1 MTKQSKLLASFQTGN
16 ALTAKQITAKFG
28 LKDPVAS
35 VRNLREQGHCIY
47 ANTVKMHDG
56 TQSTKYRL
64 GKPTRAMV
72 AAAARI
78 FGATAFSRNA

>member
-1 MTKQSKLLASFQTGN
+1 MTKQAKLLSSFQAGN
-16 ALTAKQITAKFG
+16 AYTTKQINAKFG
-28 LKDPVAS
+28 LKDVAAS

-56 TQSTKYRL
+56 TQATKYRL

-72 AAAARI
+72 ATAARI
-78 FGATAFSRNA
+78 FGASAFSRNA